1 MPVIVIDQK
10 LLTGRKIMETKKR
23 SRLGKYVLTIGI
35 AAGFVFLAALFTV
48 LDSSSGI
55 SDTMIWVAIAAS
67 SMSVFLSSMETQKK
81 KSCKTSLPKV

>member
-1 MPVIVIDQK
+1 
-10 LLTGRKIMETKKR
+10 METKKS
-23 SRLGKYVLTIGI
+23 SRFGKYALAIGI

-55 SDTMIWVAIAAS
+55 SDTMICVAIAAS

-81 KSCKTSLPKV
+81 KSCKISTPKV